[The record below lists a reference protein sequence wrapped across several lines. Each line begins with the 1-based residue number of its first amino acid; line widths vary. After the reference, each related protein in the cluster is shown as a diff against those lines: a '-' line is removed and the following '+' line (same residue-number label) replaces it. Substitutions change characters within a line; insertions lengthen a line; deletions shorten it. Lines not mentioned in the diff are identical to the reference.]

1 MRESGDG
8 NFNLNSTIRD
18 KENEVQEVRRSRPI
32 GRDHAKRK
40 VIAETSSASS
50 TNAFDVESLAKLMP
64 TQCNSER
71 PLQRSKGP
79 GNNGV
84 IADQKAGA
92 RTQGCRAEN
101 PTSGKSVR
109 IQSRREKADVT
120 MICPV
125 RSAFRVSDKSSL
137 LRGSGT
143 LGWWGCTITTAE
155 ANLAPTTPRLAP
167 SALAPW

>member
-1 MRESGDG
+1 MRVLVEISGSSRSLVAIRSKVSKDKEERSSKSNKSSGESLFNTRESGDG

-101 PTSGKSVR
+101 PTSGKS
-109 IQSRREKADVT
+109 SNRRNVIFVDYLYV
-120 MICPV
+120 
-125 RSAFRVSDKSSL
+125 F
-137 LRGSGT
+137 
-143 LGWWGCTITTAE
+143 
-155 ANLAPTTPRLAP
+155 NL
-167 SALAPW
+167 SM